1 MLTVLIGWEILE
13 TMTIRQRCLLEQ
25 AIKNGDSVNVG
36 GVTSSNH
43 ASYEKVLMGI
53 ENMDG
58 GDSATYLSK
67 DNLYTVY
74 DNSGNKIGLKEV
86 H

>member
-1 MLTVLIGWEILE
+1 
-13 TMTIRQRCLLEQ
+13 
-25 AIKNGDSVNVG
+25 
-36 GVTSSNH
+36 
-43 ASYEKVLMGI
+43 MGI